1 MQAELGSW
9 LFISGLLGVVC
20 ATLIFS
26 LILDGGPGLVPF
38 LAVLGVSVVAWAVGS
53 VGLGG
58 LNVSFFGVILLAA
71 AVVIGP
77 GGAGLLGLIVGALA
91 REGQPWRARVFNMG
105 NAAAI
110 GFVGGWAYRAAGGV
124 VPEAGDAG
132 RSLVAEMALP
142 LLAAT
147 VAQVVVNVV
156 LLAAIVRT
164 ATGVPLGVQLQ
175 RMLPATLLSYTGYGL
190 LAFMLIVLW
199 LPAGLGVFSLLMLLA
214 PLLGARWAFL
224 QYVEERAAQEETI
237 ELLVAAIETRKPTLA
252 GHAERV
258 AALSV
263 RMGEH
268 LGFSASSLSDIRR
281 AGMLHDLGVVAA
293 PSTTATTEPSG
304 PLALLRGLPFLAP
317 AAELV
322 VDLSRPVPTT
332 LDAAVVA
339 AAHRYDELT
348 QPAAGHE
355 LDRDSAVARLS
366 REGAPDRVVDALVR
380 TLARTPVGEG
390 QR

>member
-268 LGFSASSLSDIRR
+268 LGFSALSDIRR

>member
-1 MQAELGSW
+1 MFA
-9 LFISGLLGVVC
+9 
-20 ATLIFS
+20 LIF
-26 LILDGGPGLVPF
+26 DGGPGLVPF
-38 LAVLGVSVVAWAVGS
+38 LAVLGVSVLAWAVGS

-91 REGQPWRARVFNMG
+91 RDDQPWRARVFNMG

-110 GFVGGWAYRAAGGV
+110 GFVGGWAYRLAGGV

-132 RSLVAEMALP
+132 RSLVAEMAVP

-147 VAQVVVNVV
+147 LAQVVVNLV

-164 ATGVPLGVQLQ
+164 ATGVPVGVQIQ

-190 LAFMLIVLW
+190 LAFLLIVLW
-199 LPAGLGVFSLLMLLA
+199 LPAGLGVLSLLMLLA
-214 PLLGARWAFL
+214 PLLGARWAFM

-237 ELLVAAIETRKPTLA
+237 ELLVAAIETRQPSLA

-258 AALSV
+258 AALAV

-268 LGFSASSLSDIRR
+268 LGFSASSLIDIRR
-281 AGMLHDLGVVAA
+281 AGMLHELGVVIA
-293 PSTTATTEPSG
+293 PQVPTTQGEPAG
-304 PLALLRGLPFLAP
+304 AVTLLRELPFLAP

-322 VDLSRPVPTT
+322 VDLARPVPTT
-332 LDAAVVA
+332 LDASVVA
-339 AAHRYDELT
+339 AAHRYDQLT
-348 QPAAGHE
+348 QADARIP
-355 LDRDSAVARLS
+355 LDRDTAIGYVR
-366 REGAPDRVVDALVR
+366 REGAPERVVEALVR
-380 TLARTPVGEG
+380 SLARPPLSDEL
-390 QR
+390 R